1 MLVKAAAFSLREV
14 RHAPVEKPSGK
25 LGRRMPGDF
34 GLAMGKSHCPAKVND
49 CYDRCCYA
57 FGVSSGSLAP
67 LVMRRPA
74 LPGSEHARA

>member
-34 GLAMGKSHCPAKVND
+34 GLAMGKSHCQAKVND

-67 LVMRRPA
+67 LVMLRPA
-74 LPGSEHARA
+74 LPGYEHARA

>member
-1 MLVKAAAFSLREV
+1 MLVKAAASSLREV

-34 GLAMGKSHCPAKVND
+34 GLAMGKSYCPPKVND

-57 FGVSSGSLAP
+57 FGVSSGSLAQ
-67 LVMRRPA
+67 LVIPRPA
-74 LPGSEHARA
+74 LPGSEHASA